1 MAAVKIT
8 KIEMP
13 KTKSDWGVVQ
23 INNFSNT
30 YYRFEMLEGKPKLNT
45 TYFTDQLENP
55 EEKHKNISSESDLY
69 KQIQQLL
76 IEYVKVNLNE

>member
-1 MAAVKIT
+1 MAAAKIT

-30 YYRFEMLEGKPKLNT
+30 YYRFEMLEGKPKLNRNI
-45 TYFTDQLENP
+45 LLISWKIP
-55 EEKHKNISSESDLY
+55 KKNIEIFHLKAIFISRFNSF
-69 KQIQQLL
+69 
-76 IEYVKVNLNE
+76 